1 MRARGRAVAVNAL
14 GHIGDEVTVAQMPLS
29 FRHTDEHKVVRVGNV
44 DEPLVHAGEIN
55 ADIVQH
61 KPDLAAIDEPHE
73 V

>member
-1 MRARGRAVAVNAL
+1 
-14 GHIGDEVTVAQMPLS
+14 MPLS

-44 DEPLVHAGEIN
+44 DEPVHAGEIN

-61 KPDLAAIDEPHE
+61 KPDLAAVDEPHE

>member
-1 MRARGRAVAVNAL
+1 
-14 GHIGDEVTVAQMPLS
+14 MPLS

-44 DEPLVHAGEIN
+44 DEPLVHAGKIN